1 MVVVVAGFGFMRAML
16 RVVHRRMVMGVSM
29 AVSVA
34 EGNRMMARP
43 MVMPDPAD
51 QHISAHRDRRSKE
64 HGQDGR
70 EDVPKRCH
78 SPHVSPSEAATI
90 ANTQN

>member
-1 MVVVVAGFGFMRAML
+1 MVVAVAGLGFMRVML

-29 AVSVA
+29 AVGVA
-34 EGNRMMARP
+34 EGNRMMAGR

-51 QHISAHRDRRSKE
+51 QHISTHRDRRSKE

-70 EDVPKRCH
+70 EDVPER
-78 SPHVSPSEAATI
+78 
-90 ANTQN
+90 